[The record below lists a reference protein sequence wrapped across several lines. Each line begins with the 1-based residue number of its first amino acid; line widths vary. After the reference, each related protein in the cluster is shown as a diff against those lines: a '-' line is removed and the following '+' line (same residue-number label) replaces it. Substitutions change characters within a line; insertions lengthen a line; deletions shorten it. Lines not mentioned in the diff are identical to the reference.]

1 MQYNE
6 HHKDNAHVKI
16 CLDLA
21 IISSVA
27 MIIAG
32 ISPAWPCPIPAA
44 FALSRESHDIYT
56 IYKTKMNTNG
66 YHPQN
71 SAWLPGWH
79 DYIPAQESQ
88 R

>member
-21 IISSVA
+21 IISSVV

-32 ISPAWPCPIPAA
+32 ISPAWPCPISAA
-44 FALSRESHDIYT
+44 FALSRDSHDIYT
-56 IYKTKMNTNG
+56 IHKTKMNTHG
-66 YHPQN
+66 
-71 SAWLPGWH
+71 
-79 DYIPAQESQ
+79 
-88 R
+88 